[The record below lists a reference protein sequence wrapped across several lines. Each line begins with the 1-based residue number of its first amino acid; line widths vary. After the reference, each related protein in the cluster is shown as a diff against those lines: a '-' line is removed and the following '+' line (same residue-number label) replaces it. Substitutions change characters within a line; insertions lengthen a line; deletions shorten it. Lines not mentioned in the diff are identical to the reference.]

1 MLTMELWPVWNEFSW
16 REARIPESGKAAVLA
31 KMSSKGAEHYFSEA
45 PRAQARFGLVR
56 TCLRGKPFEFM
67 TASSVFSVKRVDLG
81 TRVLVESMILPEKG
95 CALDVGCGYGAVGI
109 AAARFNPKLRVVLT
123 DVNRRAVLLARQ
135 NAERNRVSNVEV
147 RQGSLFE
154 PVKDGCFDCVLSNP
168 PVSAGMRI
176 VEALVR
182 GAPAIMN
189 RDGLFQMVVRSKI
202 GKKVLPEVLEGAFG
216 NFKVLAIESGY
227 RVLVAQ
233 KK

>member
-1 MLTMELWPVWNEFSW
+1 
-16 REARIPESGKAAVLA
+16 
-31 KMSSKGAEHYFSEA
+31 MSSKGAEHYFSEA

-135 NAERNRVSNVEV
+135 NVERNRVSNVEV